1 MLGLLLLA
9 VTVTADV
16 HAPPPPLCAVLRL
29 QNGAVTAA
37 FDGCTGALTELTR
50 RGAGGAN
57 LLAGATTAPDRGPWA
72 IWVDAPPPWIAV
84 NALNRGTDALDKGAR
99 SCSGRAGCVALP
111 NNGTAP
117 LTAASC
123 RLVSH
128 ELTFRSTIPT
138 LTMVLVPKI
147 ASLPLRITL
156 TATFSAAGADPRLLL
171 TLSVANTGTA
181 PLSLQTAL
189 PYLRGVRLS
198 AGNASD
204 LGLQH
209 IETGVPGSPAW
220 GGCGGHGA
228 TTDSCGGLLGYHQS
242 SQWQQV
248 YAADGSQGLAVI
260 VHDATG
266 APRMWPF
273 VHCSTVIAD
282 TVFCSSPQD
291 NDLHRCA
298 DARRWV
304 W

>member
-1 MLGLLLLA
+1 MLPAAGLIVA
-9 VTVTADV
+9 AIAAGGA
-16 HAPPPPLCAVLRL
+16 APPPPCSALRL
-29 QNGAVTAA
+29 QNAAVAA
-37 FDGCTGALTELTR
+37 ACDGCTGALIKLSR
-50 RGAGGAN
+50 RGAGGTN

-72 IWVDAPPPWIAV
+72 IWVAAPPPWVAV
-84 NALNRGTDALDKGAR
+84 HLLNRGTDALDKGAR

-128 ELTFRSTIPT
+128 ALTSRSNATIPT
-138 LTMVLVPKI
+138 LTMVLVPRN
-147 ASLPLRITL
+147 ASLPLWITL

-181 PLSLQTAL
+181 PLSLQMAL
-189 PYLRGVRLS
+189 PYLRGVRLGG
-198 AGNASD
+198 GNTSD

-260 VHDATG
+260 NS
-266 APRMWPF
+266 F
-273 VHCSTVIAD
+273 VLKLMIFAFKMMKFAFKMMNLVLRIGSI
-282 TVFCSSPQD
+282 
-291 NDLHRCA
+291 
-298 DARRWV
+298 
-304 W
+304 